1 MAPRRRTMLSA
12 NLRRVWKTPEEK
24 DRDAS
29 LPATWKREGVNVNVL
44 QARNDIFDEG
54 KTTTTHRYG
63 TKSTQ
68 KEYGPKIDAKTA
80 TNNSH
85 WKKLSKS
92 ATLCLSASAKEER
105 HQLSQ

>member
-1 MAPRRRTMLSA
+1 M
-12 NLRRVWKTPEEK
+12 
-24 DRDAS
+24 
-29 LPATWKREGVNVNVL
+29 WKREGVNVNVL

-54 KTTTTHRYG
+54 KVAMTMTHRYG

-68 KEYGPKIDAKTA
+68 KEYGQKIDAKTA
-80 TNNSH
+80 TNISH